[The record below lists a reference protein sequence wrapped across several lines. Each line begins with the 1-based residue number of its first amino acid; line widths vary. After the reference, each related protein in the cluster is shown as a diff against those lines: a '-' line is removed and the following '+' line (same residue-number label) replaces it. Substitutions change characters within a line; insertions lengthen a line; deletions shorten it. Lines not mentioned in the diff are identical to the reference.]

1 MKNKNIDQNL
11 IDYYKFYEKLIIK
24 KNISQIM

>member
-11 IDYYKFYEKLIIK
+11 IDYYEFYEKLIIK

>member
-11 IDYYKFYEKLIIK
+11 IDYYEFYEKLIII

>member
-11 IDYYKFYEKLIIK
+11 IDCYKFYEKLIIK

>member
-11 IDYYKFYEKLIIK
+11 FDYYEFYEKLIIK